1 MKNNNYIVKD
11 IYQEKN
17 KGRIYDIHKKK
28 LEEINQQYPKLDD
41 QKVMKKLQEKHNMI
55 KTVSKF
61 YNQEAFI
68 EQQRVN
74 QHLIL
79 KIMQPQ
85 TSKTR
90 SQHNQS
96 RKEYAK
102 INFDNKRISE
112 ENRSLANRITNLPPV
127 IDTKKQDKDFR
138 KHQSEV
144 VLMQKYH
151 ATKLIEQY
159 DQKTFSILNKLTN
172 NKFNKSKF
180 GNFKFLST
188 INKQTKFIMIIIQEM
203 ELFGVKH
210 SSMMNKNPPTYQCS
224 IFSDQK
230 CLCKSK
236 PLEYNEFLE
245 NIIGFNCQDFTSIY
259 IVIEKIKQNEEF
271 QVGDVIYCESYSH
284 INTHPFKD
292 NIIAR
297 ISDEI
302 DGEIRKN
309 ISEEQVI
316 IGRLRYKILQLCQQS
331 HENKLQVPP
340 ASYAIQIQHS
350 TPQPSIKEPE
360 EIPSQQLI

>member
-1 MKNNNYIVKD
+1 MTSIK
-11 IYQEKN
+11 
-17 KGRIYDIHKKK
+17 R
-28 LEEINQQYPKLDD
+28 NQRKQTNRQLAHNQIQYPKLDD
-41 QKVMKKLQEKHNMI
+41 QNVMKKLKEKHNMI

-74 QHLIL
+74 QHLIQ

-96 RKEYAK
+96 RKEFAK
-102 INFDNKRISE
+102 INFDTKRISE

-127 IDTKKQDKDFR
+127 IDAKKQDMEYR

-144 VLMQKYH
+144 VLLQKYH
-151 ATKLIEQY
+151 TTKLIEQY
-159 DQKTFSILNKLTN
+159 DQKTINIFNKLTS
-172 NKFNKSKF
+172 NKFSKSKF
-180 GNFKFLST
+180 ANFKFLST
-188 INKQTKFIMIIIQEM
+188 INKQTKFMMVLISEM
-203 ELFGVKH
+203 ELYGVKH
-210 SSMMNKNPPTYQCS
+210 SSSLMNKNPPTYQCS

-230 CLCKSK
+230 CLFKSK

-259 IVIEKIKQNEEF
+259 MVIEKIKQNEEF

-284 INTHPFKD
+284 MHTHHLKD
-292 NIIAR
+292 NIIIR

-316 IGRLRYKILQLCQQS
+316 VGKLKYKILQLCQQS
-331 HENKLQVPP
+331 QEYKLQVPP

-350 TPQPSIKEPE
+350 TPQPSVKEPE